1 MDKEDIKQLERM
13 IEVVMRSIP
22 KERQAHDIYSTVAQE
37 AKTETARLLFD
48 MLAEQEEEHEA
59 KLRAALEVLKQELD
73 VAKGK
78 LKVTDNKTQIY
89 EEGISDKQIIKDMER
104 VLEVVVRMIPKER
117 SARDLYLSTAGW
129 AKREMTKKLFETLA
143 DQEQQHEDKL
153 RGVLEFFKKE
163 MNKVKAG
170 KAKK

>member
-22 KERQAHDIYSTVAQE
+22 KERQAHDIYSAAAQE

-48 MLAEQEEEHEA
+48 MLAEQEEQHEA
-59 KLRAALEVLKQELD
+59 KLRAALEILKQEYD
-73 VAKGK
+73 MAKGK
-78 LKVTDNKTQIY
+78 LKVTDNKTRIY
-89 EEGISDKQIIKDMER
+89 DEEISDKQIIKDMER
-104 VLEVVVRMIPKER
+104 VMEVVVRMIPKER
-117 SARDLYLSTAGW
+117 SARDLYLSTARW

-153 RGVLEFFKKE
+153 CGVLEFFKKE

-170 KAKK
+170 KAEK